1 MPAGPGPM
9 SRGPATGLLSMDTMQ
24 QALAA
29 AAAETA
35 RVVAAIRDEQ
45 LPDPTPCAD
54 MPVAAVLDHLDGLS
68 LAFRLAAEK
77 QDGGAAS
84 ASADALTPDWR
95 TRIPER
101 LEALAAAWRDP
112 AAWEGTA
119 DAGGVTMPAEAMAA
133 VAVDEVL
140 VHGWDLAVATGTP
153 YRADAAATEVAA
165 GFVFAATGDGPPV
178 EGLFGPPV
186 AVPEGAPAFAEL
198 LGRTGRDPGWRPPAG

>member
-1 MPAGPGPM
+1 ME
-9 SRGPATGLLSMDTMQ
+9 TMQ

-35 RVVAAIRDEQ
+35 RVVAAIRDDQ
-45 LPDPTPCAD
+45 LAAPTPCAET
-54 MPVAAVLDHLDGLS
+54 PVAALLDHLDGLT

-77 QDGGAAS
+77 QVGGTAS
-84 ASADALTPDWR
+84 ASADALPPDWR

-119 DAGGVTMPAEAMAA
+119 EAGGVTMPAPAMAA

-153 YRADAAATEVAA
+153 YRADPGATEVAA

-186 AVPEGAPAFAEL
+186 DVLAEAPAFDRL

>member
-1 MPAGPGPM
+1 ME
-9 SRGPATGLLSMDTMQ
+9 TIQ

-35 RVVAAIRDEQ
+35 RVVTAIRDDQ
-45 LPDPTPCAD
+45 LAGPTPCTD
-54 MPVAAVLDHLDGLS
+54 LPVAALLDHLDGLA
-68 LAFRLAAEK
+68 LAFRLAALK

-84 ASADALTPDWR
+84 ASAEALTPDWR

-119 DAGGVTMPAEAMAA
+119 DAGGVTMPAPAMAA

-153 YRADAAATEVAA
+153 YRADPGATEVAA
-165 GFVFAATGDGPPV
+165 GFVSAVTDGPAP
-178 EGLFGPPV
+178 EGLFGP
-186 AVPEGAPAFAEL
+186 AVDVPADAPAFDRL
-198 LGRTGRDPGWRPPAG
+198 LGRTGRDPGWRPPTG